1 MSPSSPSGGGHG
13 AGQRGGGRPPGPGSP
28 EGPPTSVPEPSDA
41 LEAVLARAERFGDE
55 GDYDGMAEHLREAL
69 EDYPN
74 EASVL
79 CFLGVAERE
88 LGLEGVAYERF
99 RQALA
104 QEPQDPF
111 ILATAGNALAAFDDP
126 DAEQALRAAA
136 VLAPELP
143 LARWLYGA
151 FLAREGF
158 PDEARKELDAAVELA
173 PDHPGVAYESGVAWA
188 LVGKRDRALHAL
200 ARAVELDPGDG
211 WARLVLALLLIEV
224 DRVDE
229 ALAEVELG
237 AREREDDVEAQL
249 LAALVYGA
257 EGYDDEALE
266 FLERGR
272 MRAQGTDDL
281 AADAVDEHLE
291 AGHESALR
299 FLREDFSPSL
309 LRERLQARP

>member
-1 MSPSSPSGGGHG
+1 MNGEPELD
-13 AGQRGGGRPPGPGSP
+13 AVGP
-28 EGPPTSVPEPSDA
+28 
-41 LEAVLARAERFGDE
+41 LEELLARAQELGEE
-55 GDYDGMAEHLREAL
+55 GDYDGMAEALRDGL
-69 EDYPN
+69 EDFPG
-74 EASVL
+74 EPALL

-104 QEPQDPF
+104 LDPEDPF

-136 VLAPELP
+136 VMAPELP

-158 PDEARKELDAAVELA
+158 HEQAREELDAARALE
-173 PDHPGVAYESGVAWA
+173 PDHAPIAYESGVAWA
-188 LVGKRDRALHAL
+188 LAGDRIRAVDEL

-211 WARLVLALLLIEV
+211 WARIVLGLLLVEE

-229 ALAEVELG
+229 ALPELDMG

-249 LAALVYGA
+249 AAALAHGVQGD
-257 EGYDDEALE
+257 EGTAWE
-266 FLERGR
+266 FLERAR
-272 MRAQGTDDL
+272 MRAQGTDSL
-281 AADAVDEHLE
+281 AADEVEE
-291 AGHESALR
+291 QIGAGPKAARRLLR
-299 FLREDFSPSL
+299 QTLGPSL
-309 LRERLQARP
+309 LRERLRARP

>member
-1 MSPSSPSGGGHG
+1 MIEGPGPQDELGGSGSSPGFQEESPVAGAESSG
-13 AGQRGGGRPPGPGSP
+13 
-28 EGPPTSVPEPSDA
+28 A
-41 LEAVLARAERFGDE
+41 LEAILARAERFGEE
-55 GDYDGMAEHLREAL
+55 GDYDGMAELLREAL
-69 EDYPN
+69 EDYPT

-104 QEPQDPF
+104 LEPQDPF
-111 ILATAGNALAAFDDP
+111 ILATAGNALAAFADP

-158 PDEARKELDAAVELA
+158 PDEARRELDAAVELA
-173 PDHPGVAYESGVAWA
+173 PDHSGIAYESGIAWA
-188 LVGKRDRALHAL
+188 LAGKPDQALHEL
-200 ARAVELDPGDG
+200 ARAVELDPADG
-211 WARLVLALLLIEV
+211 WARIVVALLLIED

-229 ALAEVELG
+229 ALTEIELG
-237 AREREDDVEAQL
+237 AREREEDVEAQL

-272 MRAQGTDDL
+272 MRAQGTDSL
-281 AADAVDEHLE
+281 AADAVDEQLE
-291 AGHESALR
+291 TGHESARR
-299 FLREDFSPSL
+299 FLREEFSPSL

>member
-1 MSPSSPSGGGHG
+1 MSGTGG
-13 AGQRGGGRPPGPGSP
+13 
-28 EGPPTSVPEPSDA
+28 SVPSDPQA
-41 LEAVLARAERFGDE
+41 LGPLEAILAQAERLGEE
-55 GDYDGMAEHLREAL
+55 GDYEGMAEHLRDAL
-69 EDYPN
+69 EDHPA
-74 EASVL
+74 EAAVL

-104 QEPQDPF
+104 QDPQDPF
-111 ILATAGNALAAFDDP
+111 ILVTAGNALAAFDDP

-158 PDEARKELDAAVELA
+158 VEEARRELDAAVALA
-173 PDHPGVAYESGVAWA
+173 PDHAGVAYESGVAWA
-188 LVGKRDRALHAL
+188 LAGNRDRALHEV
-200 ARAVELDPGDG
+200 ARSLELDPSDG
-211 WARLVLALLLIEV
+211 WARIVLGLLLIE
-224 DRVDE
+224 DGRVDE
-229 ALAEVELG
+229 SLLELEGG

-249 LAALVYGA
+249 LAALAYGA
-257 EGYDDEALE
+257 EGYEDEALE

-272 MRAQGTDDL
+272 IRAQGTDGL
-281 AADAVDEHLE
+281 AADEVEEHLE
-291 AGHESALR
+291 AGPRSALR
-299 FLREDFSPSL
+299 FLREAFSPSI

>member
-1 MSPSSPSGGGHG
+1 MSSDSEPGGELEGEG
-13 AGQRGGGRPPGPGSP
+13 LPASGPG

-41 LEAVLARAERFGDE
+41 LEAVLARAERLGDE
-55 GDYDGMAEHLREAL
+55 GDYDGMAELLREAL
-69 EDYPN
+69 DDYPT
-74 EASVL
+74 EAAVL

-104 QEPQDPF
+104 QEPRDPF

-158 PDEARKELDAAVELA
+158 IDEARKELDAAVELA
-173 PDHPGVAYESGVAWA
+173 PDHAGVAYESGVAWA
-188 LVGKRDRALHAL
+188 LAGKPDRALHDL
-200 ARAVELDPGDG
+200 ARALELDPGDG
-211 WARLVLALLLIEV
+211 WARVVLALLLIED

-229 ALAEVELG
+229 ALTEVDLG

-257 EGYDDEALE
+257 EGYEDEALE

-291 AGHESALR
+291 SGHESALR